1 MHRLVGGLRSAMSY
15 ADAHTIA
22 EFHANARFVRI
33 TAGGPDRVPP
43 ARPQLS
49 PGAAPYCRACLIR

>member
-1 MHRLVGGLRSAMSY
+1 VPHRGEAGLVVHRLVGGLRSAMSY

-33 TAGGPDRVPP
+33 TTAGLIES
-43 ARPQLS
+43 RPHDLH
-49 PGAAPYCRACLIR
+49 